1 MIYYIWRVLLKT
13 FISLTR
19 MTSNWHIYLSSDGV
33 HLNSNGT
40 FILLF
45 NILSV
50 FSKFDRNLM
59 DFKDEYQNAI
69 SMC

>member
-1 MIYYIWRVLLKT
+1 
-13 FISLTR
+13 